1 MVIYI
6 NKIIELKFF
15 FIYVGMC
22 FLIRCIILYMWYI
35 VKNMWFN
42 IIYFFIVIDFMILGE
57 IIVWIIIVIL
67 YVILLKK
74 GLCN

>member
-6 NKIIELKFF
+6 NKIIELIFF

-67 YVILLKK
+67 YVIFLKK

>member
-67 YVILLKK
+67 YVIFLKK